1 MVNRKK
7 MGKTGCLFLAAA
19 MTASQI
25 AVVSPVYAA
34 DQEYA
39 GTTQISSSDVYPAVD
54 TSAVELEIEEVCVEE
69 GSRLAEGDAILKLT
83 EESYQAACAYYEA
96 AIIKA
101 DSTLTDTQLAYDQG
115 VLEAKYTWESAE
127 ADAENA
133 EYIRTY
139 QTNEVE
145 NALTD
150 HEEALED
157 IGDRIT
163 ELEEGIADGSYDTSS
178 AASSGGSASGSGS
191 VSGSGNKM
199 SGEADQQESEKESEF
214 ESKSETESEN
224 QSESE
229 SESETESENQSEAE
243 ISQSE
248 TEPASG
254 ENENSQ
260 PETEPASGENENS
273 QPETEPA
280 SGETDDSKPDNGGT
294 EDSEKTTEEL
304 RKELAMKMAE
314 AEKQAQSL
322 TEELKS
328 LLEKTDTEEPDD
340 TSYSVYTEQLKNI
353 ISQLESDI
361 KGQEQVKDVL
371 EAYDFTEKDSSCEA
385 LTETIEGDRRVLDSL
400 KEIQEKMTKYQTLIS
415 SVMSMWGSGEST
427 ALVDTET
434 LTQMS
439 EYLSSQAEIN
449 ELSVTLLEQ
458 YESEIKELEEK
469 VSHSAQDSSSETESE
484 KKTDVTPENADKTGS
499 TDATGSMDQSGK
511 PDTTGNT
518 DQSGN
523 PDTPSD
529 SNGAGN
535 IQSAD
540 QNGSAM
546 SGTGASGGMS
556 GATGGSAGSVS
567 GAGAVSGT
575 EQGST
580 VSAQGTT
587 MSGQNGQSGLSDEEI
602 SLLGDTYDLS
612 EVEQLLSREP
622 SDSDDAQD
630 LIDELE
636 DSRET
641 TQEQYEEL
649 QRKQKIFEL
658 EIQHTY
664 DTAVIAG
671 KLAELTY
678 QQSLEEWEETLAEAR
693 QDKADLEAQ
702 KALLET
708 MTDGAIYADQAGTV
722 AAISYEAGDSLSSD
736 TPVVSYYDTDTVSII
751 LEVDQ
756 EDIADLSVGDTAE
769 VTLTGAGQLEG
780 TITEKS
786 IEPESGTSRTSV
798 KYTAIVSIDN
808 TDGRLSDGMSATVT
822 FSEDTKTDT
831 ESEETEANTE
841 AAEQE
846 TETDEEAVVNE

>member
-1 MVNRKK
+1 MIQIQYDMENGRMKMVNRKK
-7 MGKTGCLFLAAA
+7 MGKTGGLFLAAA

-34 DQEYA
+34 NQEYA

-54 TSAVELEIEEVCVEE
+54 TSAVELEIEEVYAEE
-69 GSRLAEGDAILKLT
+69 GRQLAEGDAILKLT

-96 AIIKA
+96 AIIKSA
-101 DSTLTDTQLAYDQG
+101 STLTDTQLAYDQG

-127 ADAENA
+127 ADVENA

-163 ELEEGIADGSYDTSS
+163 ELEEGIADGSYDASS
-178 AASSGGSASGSGS
+178 SASSGGSASESGS
-191 VSGSGNKM
+191 ASGSGKKM
-199 SGEADQQESEKESEF
+199 SGAANQQESEKESEF
-214 ESKSETESEN
+214 ESETESEN

-229 SESETESENQSEAE
+229 
-243 ISQSE
+243 I
-248 TEPASG
+248 
-254 ENENSQ
+254 SQ
-260 PETEPASGENENS
+260 PETEA
-273 QPETEPA
+273 A
-280 SGETDDSKPDNGGT
+280 SGETDDSKPDNGGA

-304 RKELAMKMAE
+304 CKELAMKMAE

-415 SVMSMWGSGEST
+415 SVMSMLGSDEST
-427 ALVDTET
+427 ALVDTKT

-449 ELSVTLLEQ
+449 ELSISLLEQ

-469 VSHSAQDSSSETESE
+469 VSNSAQDSSSETESE

-511 PDTTGNT
+511 PDTPGNT

-529 SNGAGN
+529 ANGAGN
-535 IQSAD
+535 MQGAD

-546 SGTGASGGMS
+546 SGTGESGGMS
-556 GATGGSAGSVS
+556 GASGDSAMS
-567 GAGAVSGT
+567 GAGTVSGT

-580 VSAQGTT
+580 VNAQGTT

-708 MTDGAIYADQAGTV
+708 MTDGAIYADQAGAV

-756 EDIADLSVGDTAE
+756 EDIAGLSVGDTAE
-769 VTLTGAGQLEG
+769 VTLKGAGQLEG
-780 TITEKS
+780 MITEKS
-786 IEPESGTSRTSV
+786 IESESGTSRTSV
-798 KYTAIVSIDN
+798 KYTVTVSIDN
-808 TDGRLSDGMSATVT
+808 MDGRLSDGMSATVT
-822 FSEDTKTDT
+822 FPEDTKTDT

>member
-1 MVNRKK
+1 MMNRKN
-7 MGKTGCLFLAAA
+7 MGKTGYLFLAAA
-19 MTASQI
+19 MVMTQS
-25 AVVSPVYAA
+25 AVVCPVYAT

-39 GTTQISSSDVYPAVD
+39 GTTQIRTSDIYPVID
-54 TSAVELEIEEVCVEE
+54 TSAVELEIKEVYAEE
-69 GSRLAEGDAILKLT
+69 GTQLAEGDAILKLT
-83 EESYQAACAYYEA
+83 EESYQKASAYYEA
-96 AIIKA
+96 SIIKA

-115 VLEAKYTWESAE
+115 ILEAKYTWESAE

-150 HEEALED
+150 HEEALVD

-178 AASSGGSASGSGS
+178 SASSGGIASGSGS
-191 VSGSGNKM
+191 ASGSGNKM
-199 SGEADQQESEKESEF
+199 SGAADQQESEKE
-214 ESKSETESEN
+214 
-224 QSESE
+224 SESE
-229 SESETESENQSEAE
+229 SESETESENQSESGNE
-243 ISQSE
+243 SE
-248 TEPASG
+248 TESENQSESG
-254 ENENSQ
+254 NES
-260 PETEPASGENENS
+260 ETESENQSESEIS

-280 SGETDDSKPDNGGT
+280 SGETDDSKPDNGGA

-328 LLEKTDTEEPDD
+328 LLEKADTEEPDD

-385 LTETIEGDRRVLDSL
+385 LTETIEGDQRVLDSL

-449 ELSVTLLEQ
+449 ELSISLLEQ

-469 VSHSAQDSSSETESE
+469 VSNSAQDSSSETESE

-535 IQSAD
+535 IQGAD

-546 SGTGASGGMS
+546 SGTEASGGMS
-556 GATGGSAGSVS
+556 GASGGSAGNMS

-636 DSRET
+636 DSRKT

-678 QQSLEEWEETLAEAR
+678 QQSLEEWKETLAEAK
-693 QDKADLEAQ
+693 QDKADLETQ
-702 KALLET
+702 KALLEA
-708 MTDGAIYADQAGTV
+708 MTDGVIYADQAGTV
-722 AAISYEAGDSLSSD
+722 AAVSYESGDSLSSD
-736 TPVVSYYDTDTVSII
+736 TPVISYYDTDTVSIT

-769 VTLTGAGQLEG
+769 VTLAGAGQLEG

-798 KYTAIVSIDN
+798 KYTATVSIDN

-822 FSEDTKTDT
+822 FP
-831 ESEETEANTE
+831 EETGEVENK
-841 AAEQE
+841 E